1 MNNLDTVEKLVAFG
15 LELNIAQQMVNSMN
29 QTMQNMQLPK
39 GAAWNRSAFSKLWYV
54 AIDGKAAG
62 PYSEAEL
69 ARKFF
74 QKELDKESLI
84 WSSGM
89 TEWKKSIDVPEVL
102 KLIIETPPSL

>member
-1 MNNLDTVEKLVAFG
+1 MNSLDTVEKLVQFG
-15 LELNIAQQMVNSMN
+15 LEYSIAQQMVNSMN
-29 QTMQNMQLPK
+29 QTMQSVQLPK
-39 GAAWNRSAFSKLWYV
+39 GTTWEGNASGVLWYV

-74 QKELDKESLI
+74 QKEVNHDTLV

-89 TEWKKSIDVPEVL
+89 PTWKKSIDVPEVL
-102 KLIIETPPSL
+102 KLIIQTPPSL